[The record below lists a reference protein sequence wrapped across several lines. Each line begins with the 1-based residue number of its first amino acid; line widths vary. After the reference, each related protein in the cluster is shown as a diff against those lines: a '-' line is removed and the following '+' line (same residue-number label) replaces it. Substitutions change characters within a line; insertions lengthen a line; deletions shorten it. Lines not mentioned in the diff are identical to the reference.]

1 MFPTFDVPPQH
12 AETIGARKARKAR
25 EDDTSR
31 RSFSATS
38 QSSGSTHSSKRQDA
52 PSLSDSRSGGK
63 TGFGGWFSKSSK
75 KGIQEI
81 APLSTHKETQRQKEP
96 ALEPELEL
104 ELDQGPAPPTA
115 PLETQPQAP
124 GRPPSQR
131 SEQASRTLRPHH
143 FLPPLPTP
151 PPSIG
156 LPPTPVSMNMSSGM
170 LSPVS
175 ISGTYNIQIY
185 RRHGWSSCQSSE

>member
-12 AETIGARKARKAR
+12 AETVGARKARKAR

-38 QSSGSTHSSKRQDA
+38 QSSGSTHSSKRQD
-52 PSLSDSRSGGK
+52 PPGLSDSRSGGK

-104 ELDQGPAPPTA
+104 ELDQ
-115 PLETQPQAP
+115 
-124 GRPPSQR
+124 
-131 SEQASRTLRPHH
+131 
-143 FLPPLPTP
+143 
-151 PPSIG
+151 
-156 LPPTPVSMNMSSGM
+156 
-170 LSPVS
+170 
-175 ISGTYNIQIY
+175 
-185 RRHGWSSCQSSE
+185 